1 MAKSEGINR
10 LFDPISEIKT
20 EILERFPYS
29 MKDVVYTP
37 ESSDSHCEI
46 IEDND
51 SIKLKQSVTYE
62 TRELAAVCPF
72 SGLPDQAILKVTY
85 IPNRYV
91 LELKSFKYYL
101 ISFRNVGIYQEH
113 LTQRIYKDLKNVLE
127 PEFLEITTIY
137 NTRGGIDSISKIS
150 SSEQ

>member
-1 MAKSEGINR
+1 
-10 LFDPISEIKT
+10 
-20 EILERFPYS
+20 